1 MSPLFQLGIVNRP
14 WNWYNVGDIW
24 AVSHFSEVRMDIII
38 AGGGKVGAV
47 LVRQLISEGCAI
59 TVIDSDPDVLETLT
73 SRYDIICV
81 EGNCASMSVLQNAGV
96 AEADLLIAATSQ
108 DEVNLLCCTTAHALN
123 PKLHTIARI
132 RNPEY
137 TEQIFKMHH
146 VFGLSMAIN
155 PERQA
160 AEEIV
165 RLIKYPGFLRR
176 DVFAK
181 GRTEIVELR
190 IDAKSKLKDVSLID
204 MGSIVKCR
212 VLVCAVLRDGVA
224 QVPSGTFVMK
234 EGDRIFVTAP
244 RENLTILLR
253 NLGIIARKA
262 RSAMLVGGGKVSFY
276 LAQLLAQEG
285 ISAKIIDRDPERC
298 RELAE
303 LLPDT
308 DIILGDGTDMDLL
321 EGEGLAD
328 SDALVTVTGMDE
340 QNMIVSLYG
349 TSRAVRQVITKVDHV
364 NSQAILDSL
373 QLGSVVCPKDLCT
386 NNIVRYVR
394 AMQNQVGAALS
405 VHSIVDGQLEAL
417 EFPVEEN
424 TPNCGIPLKQLKRK
438 PNVLIAT
445 VNRGHRTTIANGDTV
460 FQKGDTVV
468 VVTSGKGQIRQIGDI
483 FA

>member
-1 MSPLFQLGIVNRP
+1 MGASAHP
-14 WNWYNVGDIW
+14 
-24 AVSHFSEVRMDIII
+24 SEARMNIII
-38 AGGGKVGAV
+38 AGGGKVGAA
-47 LVRQLISEGCAI
+47 LVRQLISEGCDI

-73 SRYDIICV
+73 SRYDIICA
-81 EGNCASMSVLQNAGV
+81 EGNCASMSVLQSAGV

-123 PKLHTIARI
+123 PRLHTIARI

-160 AEEIV
+160 AEEMA

-190 IDAKSKLKDVSLID
+190 IDAKSKLRDVSLID

-212 VLVCAVLRDGVA
+212 VLVCAVLRDGLA
-224 QVPSGTFVMK
+224 QVPNSGTFVLK

-276 LAQLLAQEG
+276 LAQQLAQEG
-285 ISAKIIDRDPERC
+285 IGAKIIERDPERC

-308 DIILGDGTDMDLL
+308 DVILGDGTDMDLL
-321 EGEGLAD
+321 ESEGLSD
-328 SDALVTVTGMDE
+328 SDTLVTVTGMDE

-349 TSRAVRQVITKVDHV
+349 ASRKLRQVITKVDHV
-364 NSQAILDSL
+364 NSQGILDSL
-373 QLGSVVCPKDLCT
+373 ELGSVVCPKDLCT

-405 VHSIVDGQLEAL
+405 VHAIVDGQVEAM

-424 TPNCGIPLKQLKRK
+424 TPNCGCPLKQLKLK

-445 VNRGHRTTIANGDTV
+445 VNRGYRTTIANGDTE

-468 VVTSGKGQIRQIGDI
+468 VVTSGKGQIRQLGDI

>member
-1 MSPLFQLGIVNRP
+1 MN
-14 WNWYNVGDIW
+14 
-24 AVSHFSEVRMDIII
+24 III
-38 AGGGKVGAV
+38 AGGGKVGAA
-47 LVRQLISEGCAI
+47 LLRQLIPEGCDV

-73 SRYDIICV
+73 SRYDIICA
-81 EGNCASMSVLQNAGV
+81 EGNCASMSVLQSAGV
-96 AEADLLIAATSQ
+96 EEADLLIAATSQ
-108 DEVNLLCCTTAHALN
+108 DEVNLLCCTTAHAMN

-160 AEEIV
+160 AEEIA

-224 QVPSGTFVMK
+224 QVPNSGTFVMK

-276 LAQLLAQEG
+276 LAQQLAQDG
-285 ISAKIIDRDPERC
+285 IDAKIIEHDPERC

-308 DIILGDGTDMDLL
+308 AIILGDGSDMDLL
-321 EGEGLAD
+321 ESEGLSD
-328 SDALVTVTGMDE
+328 SDTLVTATGMDE
-340 QNMIVSLYG
+340 QNMIISLYG
-349 TSRAVRQVITKVDHV
+349 ASREVRQVITKVDHI
-364 NSQAILDSL
+364 NSQGILDSL
-373 QLGSVVCPKDLCT
+373 QLGSIVCPKDLCT

-405 VHSIVDGQLEAL
+405 VHAIVDGQVEAM
-417 EFPVEEN
+417 EFPVDES
-424 TPNCGIPLKQLKRK
+424 TPNCNTPLKHLKLK
-438 PNVLIAT
+438 PNVLVAT
-445 VNRGHRTTIANGDTV
+445 VNHGYRTTIANGDTM
-460 FQKGDTVV
+460 FQKGDTIV

>member
-1 MSPLFQLGIVNRP
+1 MN
-14 WNWYNVGDIW
+14 
-24 AVSHFSEVRMDIII
+24 III
-38 AGGGKVGAV
+38 AGGGKVGAA
-47 LVRQLISEGCAI
+47 LVRQLISEGCDI
-59 TVIDSDPDVLETLT
+59 TVIDSDPIVLETLT
-73 SRYDIICV
+73 SRYDIICA
-81 EGNCASMSVLQNAGV
+81 EGNCASMSVLQSAGV

-123 PKLHTIARI
+123 SKLHTIARI

-160 AEEIV
+160 AEEIA

-204 MGSIVKCR
+204 MGGIVKCR
-212 VLVCAVLRDGVA
+212 VLVCAVLRDGLA
-224 QVPSGTFVMK
+224 QVPNSGTFVLK

-244 RENLTILLR
+244 RANLTILLR

-276 LAQLLAQEG
+276 LAQQLALDG
-285 ISAKIIDRDPERC
+285 IDAKIIERDPERC

-303 LLPDT
+303 QLPDT

-321 EGEGLAD
+321 ESEGLSD
-328 SDALVTVTGMDE
+328 SDTLVTVTGMDE

-349 TSRAVRQVITKVDHV
+349 SSRAVRQVITKVGHV
-364 NSQAILDSL
+364 NSQAILDNL

-405 VHSIVDGQLEAL
+405 VHAIVDGQVEAM

-424 TPNCGIPLKQLKRK
+424 TPNCGIPLKQLKLK

-445 VNRGHRTTIANGDTV
+445 VNRGYRTTIANGDTV

>member
-1 MSPLFQLGIVNRP
+1 MN
-14 WNWYNVGDIW
+14 
-24 AVSHFSEVRMDIII
+24 III
-38 AGGGKVGAV
+38 AGDGKVGST
-47 LVRQLISEGCAI
+47 LTRLLSSEGHNI
-59 TVIDSDPDVLETLT
+59 TLIDTNPRVLEA
-73 SRYDIICV
+73 SQEQYDV
-81 EGNCASMSVLQNAGV
+81 MAVHGNCAAMETLLQSGV
-96 AEADLLIAATSQ
+96 RDADLLIAATSA
-108 DEVNLLCCTTAHALN
+108 DEVNLVCCTTAHGLN

-137 TEQIFKMHH
+137 TNQIYKMRDIY
-146 VFGLSMAIN
+146 GLSMLIN

-160 AEEIV
+160 ANEIE
-165 RLIKYPGFLRR
+165 RLLKYPGFLRR

-190 IDAKSKLKDVSLID
+190 IDTKSKLKDVSLIEL
-204 MGSIVKCR
+204 GGIAKCR

-224 QVPSGTFVMK
+224 QVPNSGSFILK

-253 NLGIIARKA
+253 NLGIIAKKA
-262 RSAMLVGGGKVSFY
+262 RSALLVGGGKVSFY
-276 LAQLLAQEG
+276 LAQQLAQEG
-285 ISAKIIDRDPERC
+285 IGAKIIERDPDRC

-308 DIILGDGTDMDLL
+308 AIILGDGTDMDLL
-321 EGEGLAD
+321 ESEGLSD
-328 SDALVTVTGMDE
+328 SDTLVTVTGMDE

-349 TSRAVRQVITKVDHV
+349 ASREVRQVITKVGHI
-364 NSQAILDSL
+364 NSQGILDSL

-405 VHSIVDGQLEAL
+405 VHAIVDGQVEAM

-445 VNRGHRTTIANGDTV
+445 VTRGHRTIIANGDTV

-468 VVTSGKGQIRQIGDI
+468 VITTGKGQIRQIGDI

>member
-1 MSPLFQLGIVNRP
+1 MN
-14 WNWYNVGDIW
+14 
-24 AVSHFSEVRMDIII
+24 III
-38 AGGGKVGAV
+38 AGGGKVGAA
-47 LVRQLISEGCAI
+47 LVRQLISEGCDI
-59 TVIDSDPDVLETLT
+59 TVVDSNPDVLENLT
-73 SRYDIICV
+73 SRFDVICV
-81 EGNCASMSVLQNAGV
+81 EGNCASMSVLQSSGV
-96 AEADLLIAATSQ
+96 SEADLLIAATSK

-123 PKLHTIARI
+123 PRLHTIARI

-190 IDAKSKLKDVSLID
+190 IDSKSKLKDVSLID

-212 VLVCAVLRDGVA
+212 VLVCAVLRGGVA
-224 QVPSGTFVMK
+224 QVPNSGSFVMK

-253 NLGIIARKA
+253 NLGIIAKKA
-262 RSAMLVGGGKVSFY
+262 RSTLLVGGGKVSYY

-285 ISAKIIDRDPERC
+285 IGAKIIEHDQERC

-308 DIILGDGTDMDLL
+308 DIIFGDGTDMDLL
-321 EGEGLAD
+321 EGEGLSD
-328 SDALVTVTGMDE
+328 SDTLVTVTGMDE

-349 TSRAVRQVITKVDHV
+349 ASRGVRQVITKVDHI
-364 NSQAILDSL
+364 NSQSVLDSL
-373 QLGSVVCPKDLCT
+373 QLGSVVCPKDLCS

-405 VHSIVDGQLEAL
+405 VHAIVDGQVEAM
-417 EFPVEEN
+417 EFPVEEK
-424 TPNCGIPLKQLKRK
+424 TPNCGIPLKRLKLKR
-438 PNVLIAT
+438 NILMAT
-445 VNRGHRTTIANGDTV
+445 INRGYKTSIADGDSV
-460 FQKGDTVV
+460 FKKGDTVV
-468 VVTSGKGQIRQIGDI
+468 VITSGGGIIRQISDI

>member
-1 MSPLFQLGIVNRP
+1 MN
-14 WNWYNVGDIW
+14 
-24 AVSHFSEVRMDIII
+24 III
-38 AGGGKVGAV
+38 AGGGKVGAA
-47 LVRQLISEGCAI
+47 LVRQLICEGCDI
-59 TVIDSDPDVLETLT
+59 TVIDSDPIVLETLT
-73 SRYDIICV
+73 SRYDIICA
-81 EGNCASMSVLQNAGV
+81 EGNCASMSVLQSAGV

-123 PKLHTIARI
+123 SKLHTIARI

-160 AEEIV
+160 AEEIA

-204 MGSIVKCR
+204 MGGIVKCR
-212 VLVCAVLRDGVA
+212 VLVCAVLRDGLA
-224 QVPSGTFVMK
+224 QVPNSGTFVLK

-244 RENLTILLR
+244 RANLTILLR

-276 LAQLLAQEG
+276 LAQQLALDG
-285 ISAKIIDRDPERC
+285 IDAKIIERDPERC

-303 LLPDT
+303 QLPDT

-321 EGEGLAD
+321 ESEGLSD
-328 SDALVTVTGMDE
+328 SDTLVTVTGMDE

-349 TSRAVRQVITKVDHV
+349 SSRAVRQVITKVGHV
-364 NSQAILDSL
+364 NSQAILDNL

-405 VHSIVDGQLEAL
+405 VHAIVDGQVEAM

-424 TPNCGIPLKQLKRK
+424 TPNCGIPLKQLKLK

-445 VNRGHRTTIANGDTV
+445 VNRGYRTTIANGDTV